1 LGATLSGAADAVRKY
16 TGLGLF
22 AQGGV
27 AVGLSIMA
35 SQRLGHIMITD
46 TMALGDM
53 VVFGVTATT
62 LVVQIIGPPAV
73 KLAIR
78 LGGEIGRNVT
88 DEDVIAS
95 WTVADAMSRD
105 LVPIKG
111 TTPLREVFQVFSE
124 HDYLMYP
131 VVGADG
137 RIAGIISLESLK
149 HALMDQDVWEWV
161 VAFDVMT
168 SAVDKV
174 TSSMPLKA
182 AMDLMRQLHIEQIP
196 VVDDRGEDTPVGLL
210 DMRKAGIRVEE
221 EVIRR
226 QVPGA

>member
-1 LGATLSGAADAVRKY
+1 
-16 TGLGLF
+16 
-22 AQGGV
+22 
-27 AVGLSIMA
+27 
-35 SQRLGHIMITD
+35 
-46 TMALGDM
+46 
-53 VVFGVTATT
+53 
-62 LVVQIIGPPAV
+62 V

-78 LGGEIGRNVT
+78 LGGEIGRNFT
-88 DEDVIAS
+88 DEDVVAS
-95 WTVADAMSRD
+95 WTVADAMSKD
-105 LVPIKG
+105 LVPIEG

-131 VVGADG
+131 VAGADG

-182 AMDLMRQLHIEQIP
+182 AMDLMRHLHIEQIP
-196 VVDDRGEDTPVGLL
+196 VVDDMGEDTPVGLL
-210 DMRKAGIRVEE
+210 DMPKAGIMVEE
-221 EVIRR
+221 EVSRR
-226 QVPGA
+226 LGLAAGILHRSRNSEEPLLKREIVCDHIEDEGG